1 MTSIIKVDQIQTA
14 SGVTPTA
21 DDLGIN
27 TAGTVLQVVQSVI
40 TGKITINNSTAK
52 WGELSLTTKENNSS
66 FLVEIIIGVGGQNT
80 TGNIDRDIVLACG
93 YKTGS
98 ISSSHSDYSSVSTQ
112 PFGRESVGSLG
123 SWYAE
128 DASTHAGSYSG
139 YMVRPF
145 TFKRLFSPSLS
156 SETTLNV
163 SQWVGSDGIQDF
175 GASDIPGYSDS
186 GLEQS
191 ITITEIAV

>member
-1 MTSIIKVDQIQTA
+1 MTSIIKVDTLQKA
-14 SGVTPTA
+14 NGATPTA
-21 DDLGIN
+21 ADLGIN
-27 TAGTVLQVVQSVI
+27 TTGTVLQVVQSVI

-52 WGELSLTTKENNSS
+52 WGELSLTTKESNSS
-66 FLVEIIIGVGGQNT
+66 FLVEVIIGVAGQNH
-80 TGNIDRDIVLACG
+80 TGNLDRDLVLACG

-112 PFGRESVGSLG
+112 SFSRESVGSLG

-128 DASTHAGSYSG
+128 DASVHAGAYSG
-139 YMVRPF
+139 YMIRPF

-156 SETTLNV
+156 SGTNLNV

-175 GASDIPGYSDS
+175 GASDLPGYSDS

-191 ITITEIAV
+191 ITITEIAG